1 MDIDLGAYD
10 GVSIVR
16 GFREQGKSFP
26 VIFLSAMEDR
36 VLDGFEVKAF
46 YFLYKKDYKNRL
58 HEILEKYLNEYVY
71 AGRIMVKDKDT
82 VNVIYMN
89 KIYWVE
95 SEDRETV
102 LHTETG
108 EMHAAEPMHSFAK
121 KLDKEIFAEVYHC
134 IYVNVDYVCRVD
146 ADSLLLDNGVVIPV
160 SRRKRKEVMTAV
172 MKRLVT
178 R

>member
-1 MDIDLGAYD
+1 
-10 GVSIVR
+10 
-16 GFREQGKSFP
+16 
-26 VIFLSAMEDR
+26 
-36 VLDGFEVKAF
+36 
-46 YFLYKKDYKNRL
+46 
-58 HEILEKYLNEYVY
+58 
-71 AGRIMVKDKDT
+71 MVKDKDT

-108 EMHAAEPMHSFAK
+108 EMHTAEPMHSFAK

>member
-1 MDIDLGAYD
+1 ME
-10 GVSIVR
+10 
-16 GFREQGKSFP
+16 REMPKAG
-26 VIFLSAMEDR
+26 
-36 VLDGFEVKAF
+36 EVWRHFKG
-46 YFLYKKDYKNRL
+46 NC
-58 HEILEKYLNEYVY
+58 YLII
-71 AGRIMVKDKDT
+71 AAAR
-82 VNVIYMN
+82 
-89 KIYWVE
+89 
-95 SEDRETV
+95 
-102 LHTETG
+102 HTETG
-108 EMHAAEPMHSFAK
+108 EMHTAEPMHSFAK

>member
-1 MDIDLGAYD
+1 MTIKEAQ
-10 GVSIVR
+10 
-16 GFREQGKSFP
+16 EQ
-26 VIFLSAMEDR
+26 V
-36 VLDGFEVKAF
+36 
-46 YFLYKKDYKNRL
+46 
-58 HEILEKYLNEYVY
+58 
-71 AGRIMVKDKDT
+71 DKW
-82 VNVIYMN
+82 I